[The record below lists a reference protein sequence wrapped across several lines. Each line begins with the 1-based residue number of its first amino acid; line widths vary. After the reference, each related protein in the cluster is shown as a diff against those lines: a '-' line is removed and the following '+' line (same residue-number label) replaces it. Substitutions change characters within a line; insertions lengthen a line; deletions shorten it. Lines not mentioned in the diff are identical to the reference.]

1 MDNSLCIYASF
12 KRDTQNEIVIQ
23 NRQPLKPI
31 GRLTQLTNRHRQVRS
46 QPTHKRRLWWATV
59 SQTTVMMSGF
69 VQCTSHFRIATNWY
83 TIGIICTNSIHFLI
97 VSLFQSLIHFVPTV
111 LLLHKQSKPTHRINS
126 DNLIT
131 NYLNIFS
138 SV

>member
-1 MDNSLCIYASF
+1 LDNSLCIYASF
-12 KRDTQNEIVIQ
+12 KRDTLNETVIQ

-31 GRLTQLTNRHRQVRS
+31 GRLTQLTNRHRQVTS
-46 QPTHKRRLWWATV
+46 QPTHKRRLWWAV
-59 SQTTVMMSGF
+59 SF
-69 VQCTSHFRIATNWY
+69 CTSHFRIATNWY

-97 VSLFQSLIHFVPTV
+97 VSLFQSWIHFVPTV
-111 LLLHKQSKPTHRINS
+111 LLLHKQGKPTHRINS